1 MSLKTEEKVNEETSG
16 TEERNEELRQ
26 GLSGKGKGVAEVFG
40 KWQLKGGTRTE
51 EAAAARAWMTGWV
64 TEELRPES
72 QPGDPTR
79 NHSRDW
85 KGGFLKN
92 GTTVSHMGTE
102 EQDPRAG
109 KGGPGPLQEGG
120 SRCVHGRQEQ
130 HQHLAEEQGAGEGR
144 RSGTALGW

>member
-1 MSLKTEEKVNEETSG
+1 MNEENSG
-16 TEERNEELRQ
+16 TEERNEELGQ

-40 KWQLKGGTRTE
+40 KWQLRGGTRTE

-64 TEELRPES
+64 TEALRPES

-79 NHSRDW
+79 SHSRDW

-92 GTTVSHMGTE
+92 GMTVSHMGTE

-109 KGGPGPLQEGG
+109 KGGPGPLQEGAVDVCTG
-120 SRCVHGRQEQ
+120 GRSNISTLQKNREQER
-130 HQHLAEEQGAGEGR
+130 GEGQGR
-144 RSGTALGW
+144 PWDGKEGGENT